1 MSTSR
6 FLPTILHPRS
16 LTIASRILIKLRTL
30 LDRAVRLP
38 RLLQDIH
45 RRPKGALLTAPAL
58 TTLTIVRVI
67 GAMSGIGAIA
77 SSIGPG
83 NTGSEFVARLSSTQK
98 GTSVEKKHPRFPKR
112 TI

>member
-30 LDRAVRLP
+30 LDRTVRLP
-38 RLLQDIH
+38 RLLRDIH
-45 RRPKGALLTAPAL
+45 RRPKGALLKAPAL
-58 TTLTIVRVI
+58 ATLTIVRII